1 MKKYIPIYIL
11 IILAIAARLIPHPAN
26 FTPIA
31 AIALF
36 AGIYLPKKWALVVPL
51 VGMFISDIFIGFYN
65 LPTMATV
72 YACFIVSA
80 LIGIWVSK
88 NKKFRTILG
97 GTLLGSVIFFI
108 FTNLAVW
115 IFGTMYAHNLNGLF
129 QCFYMALPFFRN
141 SLAGDLFYT
150 GVLVGG
156 MELVIRT
163 LALRAEARL

>member
-1 MKKYIPIYIL
+1 MKKYIPVFLL

-51 VGMFISDIFIGFYN
+51 VGMFISDIFIGFYS
-65 LPTMATV
+65 LPIMAAV

-80 LIGIWVSK
+80 LIGIWVGK

-115 IFGTMYAHNLNGLF
+115 IFGTMYAHNLNGFF

-141 SLAGDLFYT
+141 SLAGDLLYT

-163 LALRAEARL
+163 LALRAEVRL